1 MKDVTQPLKGRGTML
16 SVVAT
21 VAALVAMLAFA
32 PFASAASDPLSS
44 GTTTLTL
51 NKGLFKKL
59 KKAGVKVLK
68 VSPGTVKN
76 RTVSLPVSGGSLDP
90 TTGLGTIEQSGGIKF
105 KHGKKTAQVNTIVLE
120 TSTGAL
126 NAKVAGKSMKLAS
139 VKSVTVARNGFGANV
154 SIGSMKLTGKAAK
167 QLNKKLGFTGKKK
180 SKGKSH
186 KRASVSKDKSKSND
200 KAVKPPFKGN
210 QVLGSSTSE
219 TQPKT
224 VAVLPVGNTTL
235 ALSTEALKKLK
246 LVGPEFPPLSGEHPF
261 EVKLAPVDPTKVVAL
276 SPVTVAFPISGGTI
290 APNATSGIL
299 QTIGGLRLTQ
309 NLEALGANGKGE
321 TTLTMGNIWVD
332 LGAKTAT
339 VEVTIQNPKTPELN
353 LGNLGRSSIA
363 DIQLTGAT
371 ITSNPSSHTVSVQ
384 NATATLQAVTAAT
397 LNQVFVEPIEGK
409 GKGTFAAGD
418 SLGVFSFTALT
429 Q

>member
-32 PFASAASDPLSS
+32 PFASAANDPLSS

-51 NKGLFKKL
+51 NKGFFKKL
-59 KKAGVKVLK
+59 KKSGVKVLK
-68 VSPGTVKN
+68 VSPGSVKG
-76 RTVSLPVSGGSLDP
+76 RTVSLPVSSGSLDP

-105 KHGKKTAQVNTIVLE
+105 KAGKKTAPVNTIVLD
-120 TSTGAL
+120 TTTGSL
-126 NAKVAGKSMKLAS
+126 NAKVAGKTMKMAS
-139 VKSVTVARNGFGANV
+139 VKGVTVARNGFGANV
-154 SIGSMKLTGKAAK
+154 SIGSIKLTGKAAK

-180 SKGKSH
+180 GKAKGH
-186 KRASVSKDKSKSND
+186 KRASVSKTTQ
-200 KAVKPPFKGN
+200 PPFKGN
-210 QVLGSSTSE
+210 QNLGSATSE

-224 VAVLPVGNTTL
+224 VTVLASGSTNLTISAS
-235 ALSTEALKKLK
+235 ALQKLKK
-246 LVGPEFPPLSGEHPF
+246 VGPPPGETEGPF
-261 EVKLAPVDPTKVVAL
+261 AVKLSLVPPTTIVSAG
-276 SPVTVAFPISGGTI
+276 PPPTVAFPISGGTI
-290 APNATSGIL
+290 SPTASAGIV
-299 QTIGGLRLTQ
+299 QTLGGLKLTQ
-309 NLEALGANGKGE
+309 DLEGVGKGV

-339 VEVTIQNPKTPELN
+339 VEVTIENPKTPEAN

-384 NATATLQAVTAAT
+384 NATATLQAVTAET
-397 LNQVFVEPIEGK
+397 LNSVFITPIEK
-409 GKGTFAAGD
+409 ATAEPQEKFAAGD
-418 SLGVFSFTALT
+418 PLGTFSFTALT